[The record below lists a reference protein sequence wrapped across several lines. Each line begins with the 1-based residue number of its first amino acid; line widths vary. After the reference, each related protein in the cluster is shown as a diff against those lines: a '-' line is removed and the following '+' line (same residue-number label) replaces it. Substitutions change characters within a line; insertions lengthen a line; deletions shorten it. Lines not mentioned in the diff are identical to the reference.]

1 MGLFEEGLPPQGCL
15 LLPMPE
21 TEYKEDLRSSVS
33 GQQDTKPQTLTPRDP
48 AAFFNPKMV
57 LAGAVKPLSHK
68 TNSLVQRNNNTLS
81 GEKQTFR
88 NQIDTQTLSPNSNPT
103 EADVPNQNDSK
114 SSLIHK
120 LRKRSLTLLTF
131 RSKRARRIDATL
143 ELASGMAFAKR
154 LLKWRLMPEGY
165 SAHLTLMEQRLALRQ
180 AFRRWSEVVP
190 IDFQEDLTASMSEI
204 DIKLGFG
211 TGRHLGC
218 PQVFDGAWQELAHSL
233 QHGDIHFDDNEAY
246 STSDSHPGVSLL
258 KVAVHEIGH
267 VLGLPHLLRPGS
279 VMHPYYSP
287 TGSTVELD
295 SEDRRAI
302 QQLYGVCEG
311 PFDTVFDWVW
321 RKTNQQGEPVIRFNT
336 YFFRKGWYWLY
347 ENRNNRSRSRDPR
360 EVRSGWQGIPVESID
375 VFIHVWTRYCNAA
388 YFFKGTQYWRY
399 DSENDQA
406 YTEDP
411 QGHRYPRRISQG
423 FPGISGPVDTA
434 FFHRRDH
441 CIYFFRG
448 HMVTVFNVSSN
459 QRLEGFPR
467 RILEVFPASVPG
479 DHPIAHLDAAY
490 YSYSH
495 QALFLLKGLFFWQVA
510 GAQDRS
516 RDPSLPHN
524 ALLPHRRVAEQWRDI
539 CDVHSSILTYK

>member
-1 MGLFEEGLPPQGCL
+1 
-15 LLPMPE
+15 
-21 TEYKEDLRSSVS
+21 
-33 GQQDTKPQTLTPRDP
+33 
-48 AAFFNPKMV
+48 
-57 LAGAVKPLSHK
+57 
-68 TNSLVQRNNNTLS
+68 
-81 GEKQTFR
+81 
-88 NQIDTQTLSPNSNPT
+88 
-103 EADVPNQNDSK
+103 
-114 SSLIHK
+114 
-120 LRKRSLTLLTF
+120 
-131 RSKRARRIDATL
+131 
-143 ELASGMAFAKR
+143 MAFAKR

-321 RKTNQQGEPVIRFNT
+321 RKTNQQGEPVIHFNT

-360 EVRSGWQGIPVESID
+360 GVRSGWQGIPVESID
-375 VFIHVWTRYCNAA
+375 AFIHVWTRYCNAA
-388 YFFKGTQYWRY
+388 YFFKGLWIIVT
-399 DSENDQA
+399 DSWNVICSNLPVFWVCATFEENS
-406 YTEDP
+406 YNP
-411 QGHRYPRRISQG
+411 QQ
-423 FPGISGPVDTA
+423 VTA
-434 FFHRRDH
+434 
-441 CIYFFRG
+441 
-448 HMVTVFNVSSN
+448 FNVSSN
-459 QRLEGFPR
+459 QRLVGFPR

-495 QALFLLKGLFFWQVA
+495 QALFLLKGLFFWHVA